1 MNKYERQCLG
11 CADIMCRGA
20 ERYCHIGD
28 TAAVIE
34 YLTWAVVYLG
44 LAGYGAEECE
54 DCEGSGRVSFIKT
67 APDGWDEIRYGDC
80 PTCHGHGIV
89 PQG

>member
-44 LAGYGAEECE
+44 LAGYGCVECE
-54 DCEGSGRVSFIKT
+54 ACSGFCKEWVR
-67 APDGWDEIRYGDC
+67 GRLRDC
-80 PTCHGHGIV
+80 PTCEGHGIV